1 MKKYAYVCVLSTDNY
16 LDGALILNE
25 NLRELNSKYELLC
38 VVNDRL
44 SEESIKTLHRFG
56 IKTKNTR
63 AIKTNMGIGR
73 WNYTFDKLNIFSL
86 VEYDKIV
93 FLDLDLLIL
102 KNIDHLFDWDSIAA
116 GLDMPWHD
124 DEFNSGVMV
133 IEPNMD
139 LYNDMIEKLYATKY
153 NYTGDQD
160 FLNDYFGKNFIALPL
175 KYNLMRTLYLD
186 SELLYKNC
194 TKRGVY
200 KYIKNEPKDAVII
213 HYIRSLKPFMDKIPF
228 NDEYYLTYKKYMD
241 LIKAM
246 K

>member
-102 KNIDHLFDWDSIAA
+102 KNIDHLFNWDSIAA

-200 KYIKNEPKDAVII
+200 KYIKNEPKDAIII

>member
-102 KNIDHLFDWDSIAA
+102 KNIDHLFNWDSIAA

>member
-1 MKKYAYVCVLSTDNY
+1 
-16 LDGALILNE
+16 
-25 NLRELNSKYELLC
+25 
-38 VVNDRL
+38 
-44 SEESIKTLHRFG
+44 
-56 IKTKNTR
+56 
-63 AIKTNMGIGR
+63 
-73 WNYTFDKLNIFSL
+73 
-86 VEYDKIV
+86 
-93 FLDLDLLIL
+93 
-102 KNIDHLFDWDSIAA
+102 
-116 GLDMPWHD
+116 
-124 DEFNSGVMV
+124 MV

>member
-139 LYNDMIEKLYATKY
+139 LYNDMIKKLYATKY

>member
-44 SEESIKTLHRFG
+44 SEESINTLHRFG

>member
-44 SEESIKTLHRFG
+44 SEESINTLHRFG

-153 NYTGDQD
+153 NYTDDQD
-160 FLNDYFGKNFIALPL
+160 LLNDYFVKNFIALPL

>member
-102 KNIDHLFDWDSIAA
+102 KNIDHLFNWDSIAA

-200 KYIKNEPKDAVII
+200 KYIKDEPKDAIII

>member
-44 SEESIKTLHRFG
+44 SEESIKALHRFG

-102 KNIDHLFDWDSIAA
+102 ENIDHLFEWDSIAA

-194 TKRGVY
+194 TKKSSRRLFARSARG
-200 KYIKNEPKDAVII
+200 
-213 HYIRSLKPFMDKIPF
+213 
-228 NDEYYLTYKKYMD
+228 
-241 LIKAM
+241 
-246 K
+246 